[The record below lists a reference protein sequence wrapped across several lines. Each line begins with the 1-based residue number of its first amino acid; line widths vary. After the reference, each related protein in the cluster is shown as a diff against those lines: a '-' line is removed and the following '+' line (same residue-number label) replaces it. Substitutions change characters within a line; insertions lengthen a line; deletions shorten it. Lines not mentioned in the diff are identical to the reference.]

1 MSNPPSKS
9 PSPSPDSKE
18 LSPTSDKDEAVVADS
33 SNDKSLQPSAEP
45 EPPSSS
51 TSTSPPSTGNWQAI
65 WSPAHNAYYFF
76 NTTTQETTW
85 VNPLQPAAGEPSSS
99 SSSSLP
105 ASASASASAT
115 PPNAQEGAP
124 SGSSSGAAHVPASV
138 AQIYAL
144 QEAAAAQGIDPS
156 LAHLDPTLAGPSAP
170 GSAYSFS
177 ARFNAHTGTF
187 TKPEGRD
194 PTHLSEYERMKR
206 MSSVYFNMEQWEQ
219 DVAQRNEEDEV
230 NGKKRK
236 RPTKKDLVRDAFAK
250 CTRGTLTKHLQERFK
265 EQKRLK
271 KIAKTAW
278 LRT

>member
-9 PSPSPDSKE
+9 PSPSPASKE
-18 LSPTSDKDEAVVADS
+18 QSPSLDKDKVQEVNEEGANDDPLP
-33 SNDKSLQPSAEP
+33 SNAEP
-45 EPPSSS
+45 HAPSSS
-51 TSTSPPSTGNWQAI
+51 TSASPPSSGDWQAI
-65 WSPAHNAYYFF
+65 WSPSHNAYYFY

-85 VNPLQPAAGEPSSS
+85 VNPLQPNASA
-99 SSSSLP
+99 SSSLP
-105 ASASASASAT
+105 ASASAT

-124 SGSSSGAAHVPASV
+124 SGSSSGATHVPASV

-156 LAHLDPTLAGPSAP
+156 LAHLDPTLAGPSTP
-170 GSAYSFS
+170 GSAYNFA
-177 ARFNAHTGTF
+177 ARFNAHTGAF
-187 TKPEGRD
+187 TKPDGRD

-206 MSSVYFNMEQWEQ
+206 MSSVYFNMEQWEHE
-219 DVAQRNEEDEV
+219 VAERSKQEEEDEA

-236 RPTKKDLVRDAFAK
+236 RPTKKDL
-250 CTRGTLTKHLQERFK
+250 ERFK